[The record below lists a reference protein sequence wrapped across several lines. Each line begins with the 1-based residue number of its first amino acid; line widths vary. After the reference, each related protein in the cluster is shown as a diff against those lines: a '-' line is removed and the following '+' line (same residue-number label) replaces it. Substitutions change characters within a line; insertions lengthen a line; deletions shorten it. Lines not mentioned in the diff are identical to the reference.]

1 MTQLSWRQ
9 KAGCFF
15 GALKP
20 GDERPELFA
29 RSWLGLWAV
38 YWRVPIFLWS
48 LITIIWSTAAFW
60 GSVDK
65 YMLYMTHW
73 GLLLILVESFF
84 GVIVA
89 LKEDRYLPG
98 LPEPIHTDAT
108 TPDYGSFVGS
118 LKNETLRPSS
128 APIMHQDKTNKFRA
142 CGASWDITHIRFG
155 RNTKGA
161 FPWYVKVY
169 WVLYNITIPVAF
181 LITVFYWSILNT
193 AIKKVNYAPNPT
205 LDVMLHGVNSL
216 VMLAELFLSAHPSRL
231 LHVMQPL
238 YFGVV
243 YLIFTIVYYD
253 AGGLDPWGHV
263 FIYPVIDWS
272 KPEQTLVVASLTGLF
287 LVLMHVLTVGVAT
300 SRDVIARRCRSTPNG
315 LYNDGFEA

>member
-29 RSWLGLWAV
+29 RSWFGLWAV

-48 LITIIWSTAAFW
+48 LITITWSTAAFW
-60 GSVDK
+60 GTTDK

-73 GLLLILVESFF
+73 GLLLILVESLF

-89 LKEDRYLPG
+89 LKEDGYV
-98 LPEPIHTDAT
+98 
-108 TPDYGSFVGS
+108 PD
-118 LKNETLRPSS
+118 KKAE
-128 APIMHQDKTNKFRA
+128 
-142 CGASWDITHIRFG
+142 
-155 RNTKGA
+155 

-216 VMLAELFLSAHPSRL
+216 VMLTELILSAHPSRL
-231 LHVMQPL
+231 RHVMQPL
-238 YFGVV
+238 YFGIV

-287 LVLMHVLTVGVAT
+287 LALMHILTVGVAT
-300 SRDVIARRCRSTPNG
+300 LRDMIARRCRSTPNG

>member
-118 LKNETLRPSS
+118 LKNE
-128 APIMHQDKTNKFRA
+128 
-142 CGASWDITHIRFG
+142 
-155 RNTKGA
+155 NTKGA

-300 SRDVIARRCRSTPNG
+300 SRDIIARRCRSTPNG

>member
-1 MTQLSWRQ
+1 MTQLSWGQ
-9 KAGCFF
+9 KAGCFY

-20 GDERPELFA
+20 GEERPELFA

-38 YWRVPIFLWS
+38 YWRVPIFIWS
-48 LITIIWSTAAFW
+48 LITITWSTAAFW
-60 GSVDK
+60 GSVNK

-89 LKEDRYLPG
+89 LKEDRFLP
-98 LPEPIHTDAT
+98 D
-108 TPDYGSFVGS
+108 
-118 LKNETLRPSS
+118 
-128 APIMHQDKTNKFRA
+128 
-142 CGASWDITHIRFG
+142 
-155 RNTKGA
+155 TKSE

-216 VMLAELFLSAHPSRL
+216 VMLTELVLSAHPSRL

-238 YFGVV
+238 YFGIV

-287 LVLMHVLTVGVAT
+287 LALMHILTVGVAT
-300 SRDVIARRCRSTPNG
+300 SRDIIARRCRRAPNG

>member
-89 LKEDRYLPG
+89 LKEDRYLP
-98 LPEPIHTDAT
+98 D
-108 TPDYGSFVGS
+108 
-118 LKNETLRPSS
+118 
-128 APIMHQDKTNKFRA
+128 
-142 CGASWDITHIRFG
+142 
-155 RNTKGA
+155 TKGA

-300 SRDVIARRCRSTPNG
+300 SRDIIARRCRSTPNG